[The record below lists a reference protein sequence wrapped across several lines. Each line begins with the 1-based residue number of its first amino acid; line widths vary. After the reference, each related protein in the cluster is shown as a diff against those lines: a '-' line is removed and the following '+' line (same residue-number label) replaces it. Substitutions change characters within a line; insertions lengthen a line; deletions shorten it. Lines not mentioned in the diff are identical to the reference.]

1 MMRLSLSS
9 RISSSSP
16 SSPAL
21 KNTWGQG
28 VEPRGPQPQRRVAK
42 VEGECG
48 RPWLSFPGPHHL
60 HTLDLGVKC
69 EKQDRKEAGSQL
81 LVDTG
86 SQESGSA
93 FRTQLFHSVW
103 LGILHL
109 HPKGLQTHL
118 GVAELVLVVVNVQG
132 AQQLLCPFPA
142 INELTLGDGR
152 WVQDAIPG
160 RRCLEL
166 PTFCTDLLCPQNQGI
181 FPTQG
186 TSLDWW
192 VSCAPPALQEDAI
205 LKLLLSFIKIASHYM
220 YPSVTCFC

>member
-1 MMRLSLSS
+1 MRVMMRLSLSS

-166 PTFCTDLLCPQNQGI
+166 PTFCTDLLCAQNHGASLVAQTVKNLPGML
-181 FPTQG
+181 G
-186 TSLDWW
+186 TWVRSLGR
-192 VSCAPPALQEDAI
+192 EDPLEKGMATRSSI
-205 LKLLLSFIKIASHYM
+205 LA
-220 YPSVTCFC
+220 